1 MTQVTNSIRIHNANI
16 FHGRF
21 RNFAGRPTAFDRIE
35 DGKSVYQRTFCVEVK
50 ENDPDYE
57 YGDGPLYISELIKD
71 GWNVKTLN
79 PKEEGD
85 EPVFYIQVKVQFGRI
100 PPKIR
105 QRSSNGEVDL
115 DEETVDSLD
124 WADITDAKL
133 IIRPYNY
140 APGKVSAYLK
150 TLFVTISDKTYKDDD
165 FDDFD

>member
-35 DGKSVYQRTFCVEVK
+35 EGKSVYQRTFCVEVK

-57 YGDGPLYISELIKD
+57 YGDGPLYIQDLIND

>member
-35 DGKSVYQRTFCVEVK
+35 EGKDVYTRTFCVELK

-57 YGDGPLYISELIKD
+57 YGDRPLVIDDLIAD
-71 GWNVKTLN
+71 GWNIKTLA

-105 QRSSNGEVDL
+105 QRSSNGDVDL
-115 DEETVDSLD
+115 DETTVDSLD
-124 WADITDAKL
+124 WADITDAKM

-150 TLFVTISDKTYKDDD
+150 TLFVTISDRSYKDDD
-165 FDDFD
+165 FNSFD